1 MAKNYFK
8 ECKAIIN
15 TILENLSSRNEF
27 DDSQY
32 YTIDILDVDEEKA
45 KVMVCDH
52 YQYLAKEAG
61 SWKVIPETEA
71 AVRQAA

>member
-1 MAKNYFK
+1 MAKDYFK

-15 TILENLSSRNEF
+15 AILESMSSKNEF

-32 YTIDILDVDEEKA
+32 YTIDILDVDNDTA
-45 KVMVCDH
+45 KVMVCDQ

-61 SWKVIPETEA
+61 SWVVLPDTEVIKQTA
-71 AVRQAA
+71 

>member
-15 TILENLSSRNEF
+15 AILESMSSKNEF

-32 YTIDILDVDEEKA
+32 YTIDILDVDDDSA
-45 KVMVCDH
+45 KVMVCDQ

-61 SWKVIPETEA
+61 SWVVLPEEKSLKQIA
-71 AVRQAA
+71 

>member
-15 TILENLSSRNEF
+15 AILESMSSKNEF

-32 YTIDILDVDEEKA
+32 YTIDILDVDDDSA
-45 KVMVCDH
+45 KVMVCDQ

-61 SWKVIPETEA
+61 SWVVLPEEKSLKQI
-71 AVRQAA
+71 V